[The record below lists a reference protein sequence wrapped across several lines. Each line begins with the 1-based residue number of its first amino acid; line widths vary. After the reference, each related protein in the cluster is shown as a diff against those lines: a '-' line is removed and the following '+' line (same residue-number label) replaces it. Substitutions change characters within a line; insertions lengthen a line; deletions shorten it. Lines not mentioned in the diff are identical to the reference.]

1 MPKIVDPDER
11 RTAVAAA
18 VLRVAARDGLAAAS
32 LRNVAEEAGLAI
44 GSVRHYFADHDELI
58 LFTMRELVARIDT
71 RVTAAVRRL
80 LADTD
85 TDHRLRAEA
94 LLEEFLP
101 LDATRREEAGL
112 WLAFTTASHTRP
124 HLRPYAR
131 KLQDSLRTVLAKVLT
146 GGVTSGALP
155 AGLDVPLEAH
165 RLSALLDGLTFQ
177 AVLEPDRVTPA
188 LMRRVL
194 RSHLRFD

>member
-11 RTAVAAA
+11 RAAVAAA

-58 LFTMRELVARIDT
+58 LFTMRELVGRIDA

-80 LADTD
+80 LADAG

-94 LLEEFLP
+94 LLAEFLP
-101 LDATRREEAGL
+101 LDATRREEAEL
-112 WLAFTTASHTRP
+112 WLAFTTAGHTRP

-131 KLQDSLRTVLAKVLT
+131 ELQDSLRTVLAKVLT
-146 GGVTSGALP
+146 GGIASGALP
-155 AGLDVPLEAH
+155 ASLDVELEAH

-194 RSHLRFD
+194 HSHLRFG